1 MSSSGLIYGII
12 IVGVILVGVILV
24 VAIGLLKGKKKD
36 IQEPRQQTMGGTV
49 KFCTNCG
56 AKLADG
62 DKFCAECG
70 NKIA

>member
-1 MSSSGLIYGII
+1 MDSSGLIFDII
-12 IVGVILVGVILV
+12 IVGVIIVA
-24 VAIGLLKGKKKD
+24 AIGLLKGKKKI

-49 KFCTNCG
+49 KFCPNCG
-56 AKLADG
+56 AKLTDG